1 MNAEA
6 MRKAAA
12 AIPPSMRALLANRW
26 LEVPAPLTFV
36 EWAGEQIVAGEDS
49 PSLRILAGLTGNDP
63 AETEMYF
70 VKALAERGIS
80 LPDRVEC
87 LIQYCGDVA
96 REILAGSRP
105 PVAAFRLLWRITDQL
120 NWPGV
125 LRCWV
130 QLECDLDGMEYDQV
144 PVATQEE
151 AVRAVCKHFLPL
163 LEDYTETGVARFTL
177 ARSLE
182 MLRARGCDV
191 PASIDEIPKRLPA
204 VDDDGTG
211 VEFFR
216 TQVASEDFR
225 DLTIPRTLFLR
236 SEIVGC
242 RFESAD
248 LSESSMTWCDWKNC
262 NFMSADLRGCDL
274 RRSVFR
280 DCVFYHALLDG
291 ADLRG
296 TQFLDCQFSYASMKG
311 AKLEKAFVFLTRS
324 RRKQIAWTNSAGDDP
339 PGG

>member
-1 MNAEA
+1 
-6 MRKAAA
+6 
-12 AIPPSMRALLANRW
+12 MRALLANRW
-26 LEVPAPLTFV
+26 LEAPAPLALPD
-36 EWAGEQIVAGEDS
+36 WAAEQIVGGEDS

-63 AETEMYF
+63 AETDMYF

-105 PVAAFRLLWRITDQL
+105 PLAAFRLLWRITDKL
-120 NWPGV
+120 NFPGV

-130 QLECDLDGMEYDQV
+130 RLDWELDGMDYDEV
-144 PVATQEE
+144 PDAKRDE
-151 AVRAVCKHFLPL
+151 AVLAACKHFLPL

-182 MLRARGCDV
+182 MLRARGWDV

-296 TQFLDCQFSYASMKG
+296 TQFLDCQLSYASLKG

-324 RRKQIAWTNSAGDDP
+324 RRKQLQLSDKQADQIAWTNSAGDDP